1 MKTKNKIELNSIAS
15 FQKERKV
22 VFLVAIFFSLFSFSW
37 ADENGANIFKD
48 RDGDGLSDQEELAIG
63 TDPDNPDSDSDGYS
77 DGVEI
82 KGGFDP
88 LIPAPNDRT
97 TSLESTEPEVLSNQ
111 ADNSSQEDQANQT
124 TDNQENQE
132 ETNLTEE
139 FLSKISSQAKN
150 TSEEGTSQVDSLSE
164 DEIQSLVE
172 ETLND
177 FDLAEEVELIPEEE
191 LKFLPKPKGSDEEIK
206 KETKKQIEEYL
217 AAVSFIA
224 ATNSPILIQEESELK
239 TKMVSFFNQMALNI
253 QSGDQEELAKLKEIG
268 WEVFEE
274 IKEIEAPYVLKDHH
288 QMGLSLFKYFLEQE
302 EDAVLKQDDPL
313 ALALLLGKIQG
324 ALSEI
329 DNLETSFRSILDE
342 YEIESFLIPAGG
354 GELLSD
360 EEN

>member
-1 MKTKNKIELNSIAS
+1 
-15 FQKERKV
+15 
-22 VFLVAIFFSLFSFSW
+22 
-37 ADENGANIFKD
+37 
-48 RDGDGLSDQEELAIG
+48 
-63 TDPDNPDSDSDGYS
+63 
-77 DGVEI
+77 
-82 KGGFDP
+82 
-88 LIPAPNDRT
+88 
-97 TSLESTEPEVLSNQ
+97 
-111 ADNSSQEDQANQT
+111 
-124 TDNQENQE
+124 
-132 ETNLTEE
+132 
-139 FLSKISSQAKN
+139 
-150 TSEEGTSQVDSLSE
+150 
-164 DEIQSLVE
+164 
-172 ETLND
+172 
-177 FDLAEEVELIPEEE
+177 LAEEVELIPEEE